1 MIDGYL
7 AGGFFRSV
15 RAGIDLSKA
24 SLRSLARVHHLPGQ
38 GCRPAQSAAPANGRP
53 AAMSSSKQSTK
64 KYVEGIPKS
73 VARGMVLAH
82 NHVVHGPDWPCGVN
96 GFRAWTEAKR
106 PAGFVL
112 CPCRWSGL
120 RHYAARRFVEAY
132 RENPERYWRS
142 VRVLEREWGLL
153 N

>member
-1 MIDGYL
+1 
-7 AGGFFRSV
+7 
-15 RAGIDLSKA
+15 
-24 SLRSLARVHHLPGQ
+24 
-38 GCRPAQSAAPANGRP
+38 
-53 AAMSSSKQSTK
+53 MSSSKRSTK

-73 VARGMVLAH
+73 LARGMVLAH

-96 GFRAWTEAKR
+96 GFRAWTDAKR
-106 PAGFVL
+106 PAGFL
-112 CPCRWSGL
+112 PCPCRWSGL

>member
-1 MIDGYL
+1 
-7 AGGFFRSV
+7 
-15 RAGIDLSKA
+15 
-24 SLRSLARVHHLPGQ
+24 
-38 GCRPAQSAAPANGRP
+38 
-53 AAMSSSKQSTK
+53 MSSSKRSTK

-96 GFRAWTEAKR
+96 GFRAWTDAKR